1 MVRSLF
7 EMSNSSRLTS
17 SMKLVGELI
26 RDSSLRDSTH
36 SSLGQIFEKFQFV
49 ASWKIDVNF

>member
-7 EMSNSSRLTS
+7 EKSNSLRFTS
-17 SMKLVGELI
+17 SMKLIGELI
-26 RDSSLRDSTH
+26 RDSSLRDPMH

>member
-7 EMSNSSRLTS
+7 EKSNSSSFTS
-17 SMKLVGELI
+17 SMKLIGELI
-26 RDSSLRDSTH
+26 RDSSLRDPTH